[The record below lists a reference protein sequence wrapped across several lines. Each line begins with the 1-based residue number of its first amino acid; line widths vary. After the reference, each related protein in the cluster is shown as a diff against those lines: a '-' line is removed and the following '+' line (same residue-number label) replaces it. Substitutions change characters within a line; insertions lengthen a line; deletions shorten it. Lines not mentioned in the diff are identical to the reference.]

1 MSETKKSNKK
11 LIIGIV
17 CLVAVIA
24 ILAVVFI
31 VCKPGTTKG
40 AKAVTIEV
48 TDNNEQT
55 TTYNV
60 NTDAEYLSEVFD
72 EIDDLVVEG
81 TTSEYGL
88 YIDTVNGVTADYNVD
103 GSYWAIYVNGDYG
116 MYGADQQ
123 PVADGDTYALVYT
136 VYVAQ

>member
-1 MSETKKSNKK
+1 MSEAKKSNKK

-17 CLVAVIA
+17 ALVAVVA

-31 VCKPGTTKG
+31 VFKPGTSKG

-55 TTYNV
+55 TSYNV

-88 YIDTVNGVTADYNVD
+88 YIDTVNGVTADFNVD
-103 GSYWAIYVNGDYG
+103 GAYWAIYVNGDYG

-123 PVADGDTYALVYT
+123 PVTDGDTYSLVYT
-136 VYVAQ
+136 VYAE

>member
-1 MSETKKSNKK
+1 MSEAKKSNKK

-17 CLVAVIA
+17 VLVAVVA
-24 ILAVVFI
+24 IFAVVYAL
-31 VCKPGTTKG
+31 CKPGTSKG

-48 TDNNEQT
+48 TDNNQQT
-55 TTYNV
+55 TSYKV

-81 TTSEYGL
+81 TVSEYGL
-88 YIDTVNGVTADYNVD
+88 YIDTINGVTADYNVD
-103 GSYWAIYVNGDYG
+103 GSYWAIYVNGEYG

-123 PVADGDTYALVYT
+123 PVADGDTYGLVYT